1 MGLEQA
7 ILELAASIKLHAAS
21 LAELAAANTKLA
33 QNDDAKLEAYKDSLV
48 NYSEGL
54 LAGGFKADTSELEQ
68 AVEKVEADAKTE
80 SPARKQLN
88 AALEAARAE
97 KKTIDPK
104 PDASGAAEP
113 ADTND
118 GAQPDDAP
126 PLDYEKDVKPL
137 LIKVA
142 SKCGKVVLAD
152 LLRGVGLPEGQ
163 KGDKLDAK
171 QLAAAKKQAEK
182 LIAG

>member
-68 AVEKVEADAKTE
+68 AVEKVETAAKIEDGDVTQVLNKAE
-80 SPARKQLN
+80 LRKAVAEAKN
-88 AALEAARAE
+88 A
-97 KKTIDPK
+97 
-104 PDASGAAEP
+104 ASGAAEP